1 MNMTSLRQRIVIKE
15 LACGGASDRKIA
27 QQLEISIA
35 TVRKWRRRSKG
46 RKNAELHS
54 QMGRPVKGALS
65 SFPQGLVETLR
76 GWRKAHPGWGPTT
89 LHVELEHNESYKGKR
104 LPSESS
110 ITRWLK
116 QEDLARSYEKHQELP
131 KTCASPS
138 EACHEEWEMDAR
150 GQEKIP
156 DIGVIAL
163 INVNDVFSKA
173 KIMSYP
179 CWLGDQRASRHPT
192 RQDYQ
197 TLLRLSF
204 TEWGLPDRLAV
215 DHDSVF
221 FDNLSKSP
229 FPTHFHLW
237 LVALGIQ
244 LSFGRMGRPTD
255 QAVTERSHQTWQ
267 HQVLDGQHFIQPSQL
282 FHILNERRQWLNYL
296 MPCVSLNK
304 VPPLVAHPQAKTPRR
319 RYRPEWEAD
328 LLDLSR
334 VYAYLSQG
342 RWFRKGSSAG
352 TVSLG
357 TQVYYLGTAWK
368 RAEVEITFDI
378 QDLQLCFQTKSLDMR
393 LPLRGITIP
402 DLIGETSALLHLNE
416 FQPALPFTRDQW
428 LQLYSD
434 QLLTGTT

>member
-1 MNMTSLRQRIVIKE
+1 MNMTSLQQRIVIKE
-15 LACGGASDRKIA
+15 LACGGESDRKIA
-27 QQLEISIA
+27 KKLEISIA

-65 SFPQGLVETLR
+65 SFPQGLVSTLST
-76 GWRKAHPGWGPTT
+76 WRKEHPGWGPTT
-89 LHVELEHNESYKGKR
+89 LHVELEQDESYKGKR

-116 QEDLARSYEKHQELP
+116 QEDLARPYEKHQDLP
-131 KTCASPS
+131 KTCASPTQ
-138 EACHEEWEMDAR
+138 ACHEEWEMDAR

-179 CWLGDQRASRHPT
+179 CWLGDQRATRHPT

-204 TEWGLPDRLAV
+204 VEWGLPDRLAV

-237 LVALGIQ
+237 LVALGIE

-255 QAVTERSHQTWQ
+255 QAMTERSHQTWQ
-267 HQVLDGQHFIQPSQL
+267 HQVLDGQRFFEPSQL
-282 FHILNERRQWLNYL
+282 FRVLNERRQWLNYL
-296 MPCVSLNK
+296 MPCVSLDK
-304 VPPLVAHPQAKTPRR
+304 VPPLVAHPQAKIPRQ

-328 LLDLSR
+328 LLQLPR

-342 RWFRKGSSAG
+342 HWFRKGSSAG

-357 TQVYYLGTAWK
+357 TQVYYLGTEW
-368 RAEVEITFDI
+368 RRTEVEITFDV
-378 QDLQLCFQTKSLDMR
+378 QDLQLCFQTKSLDKR

-402 DLIGETSALLHLNE
+402 DLIGDASALLHLQD
-416 FQPALPFTRDQW
+416 FQPALPFTQDQW

-434 QLLTGTT
+434 HLLTSTI